1 MHSLVRSFTS
11 LLLFYFRP
19 KVKHYDFNFFPL
31 CGMNNSWAS
40 FEGIPIIILLTKLR
54 GFESLEE
61 GNPACRL
68 EVNGIENLYH
78 KIFQILSRFS

>member
-1 MHSLVRSFTS
+1 MHGLVISFNL

-19 KVKHYDFNFFPL
+19 KVKHYDLNFSPL

-40 FEGIPIIILLTKLR
+40 FEGIPIIILLKELR

-61 GNPACRL
+61 GNPATL
-68 EVNGIENLYH
+68 
-78 KIFQILSRFS
+78 K